1 MVNARRCDP
10 VAAVRKATGGG
21 AHRVLITAPSR
32 PAFKQ
37 GMGRTR
43 KQGTCVPVGL
53 PPGECPTPLFD
64 VVTNGITIR
73 GPCVGSRRDIAEALA
88 FAAAGLLKANI
99 ELQPL
104 AASNT
109 VLERLARRAV
119 APRVVPD
126 LAA

>member
-1 MVNARRCDP
+1 M
-10 VAAVRKATGGG
+10 AAVRKATGGG

-43 KQGTCVPVGL
+43 KQGSCVPGGL

-64 VVTNGITIR
+64 VVANGITIR